1 MLHEGI
7 ASCWRYESVISLILW
22 VIIVK
27 KNPVSSWVIT
37 VKLFVYLAYV
47 YPPLLITW
55 RFREFVRK
63 KKHRQSDYAQCYL
76 TGAFLNAFGAIV
88 LGAPVGIK

>member
-1 MLHEGI
+1 
-7 ASCWRYESVISLILW
+7 LW

-63 KKHRQSDYAQCYL
+63 KNIDNLIMH
-76 TGAFLNAFGAIV
+76 NVI
-88 LGAPVGIK
+88 